1 MKQLA
6 AIVGYYMFGYLIFW
20 TFLHETNLFPKIW
33 VEQNFN
39 IAIYI
44 WIFFFIIPLMLIAL
58 GTEYIK
64 NRISDF
70 KSLNS
75 SIKWPLYILLFGVW
89 DLMFG
94 FAFLLFSY
102 FEVTHVTMII
112 ANSLFITGTYL
123 TFLSFSI
130 AKRLQSSRSGSNYG
144 K

>member
-1 MKQLA
+1 MKQLF
-6 AIVGYYMFGYLIFW
+6 AIVSYYMFGYLIFW

-33 VEQNFN
+33 VAENFS

-58 GTEYIK
+58 GSDYIK

-70 KSLNS
+70 KSLNQS
-75 SIKWPLYILLFGVW
+75 TRWPLYLLLFGVW

-94 FAFLLFSY
+94 FAYLLFSY
-102 FEVTHVTMII
+102 FEISQVTMII
-112 ANSLFITGTYL
+112 ANALFITGTYL

-130 AKRLQSSRSGSNYG
+130 AKKLQISKRS
-144 K
+144 